1 MSVLFIE
8 RNSANKTVCASII
21 DRELIDRISLGI
33 IHRNLVTN
41 RKVVRNFNEVPREEQ
56 THPGGEP

>member
-1 MSVLFIE
+1 M
-8 RNSANKTVCASII
+8 CASII
-21 DRELIDRISLGI
+21 DQELIDRISLGI